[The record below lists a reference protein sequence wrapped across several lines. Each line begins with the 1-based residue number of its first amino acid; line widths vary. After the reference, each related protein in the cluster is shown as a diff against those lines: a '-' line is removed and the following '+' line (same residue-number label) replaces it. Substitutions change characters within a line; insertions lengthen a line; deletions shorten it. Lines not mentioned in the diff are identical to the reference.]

1 MRKKHIAAL
10 AGMAAVFAVGGSLA
24 YFNQN
29 LEAVNVLNVGKF
41 DTEIVEIFN
50 PEEGENWQPGV
61 TVNKQYSV
69 KNSGSIDSL
78 VRVKLQE
85 TWTRKGE
92 EEPFLSIDSS
102 EEPEI
107 LGNNPEAD
115 NKIESVFQSDNAD
128 GEAGN
133 DRDDSV
139 VWKELQTDAGDDW
152 AYYKGYYYYEKTLTP
167 GTTTSELLKSVTL
180 DKDIDLG
187 EVQFVK
193 KYSTKKGNDLAESD
207 WKEFPVNAD
216 GKQMSER
223 ELLEFLKEEGET
235 AYHLKTDIVVNTEAP
250 GYSDA
255 DYNLIITAQS
265 VQPTEEAVSDLFGAD
280 VLSHAKE
287 SGWLW
292 DFQEDL
298 VKNQQN

>member
-10 AGMAAVFAVGGSLA
+10 AGIAAVFAVGGSLA

-41 DTEIVEIFN
+41 DTEVVEIFN
-50 PEEGENWQPGV
+50 PEEGENWQPGA

-69 KNSGSIDSL
+69 KNSGSIDAL

-92 EEPFLSIDSS
+92 DEPFLSIDSS

-115 NKIESVFQSDNAD
+115 NKIESVFQSDKTD

-167 GTTTSELLKSVTL
+167 GTTTNALLESVTL

-187 EVQFVK
+187 EMLFVK
-193 KYSTKKGNDLAESD
+193 KYSTKPGNDLIESD
-207 WKEFPVNAD
+207 WKEFPLNAD

-223 ELLEFLKEEGET
+223 ELVEFLKENGET
-235 AYHLKTDIVVNTEAP
+235 AYHLKTEIVVSAEAP

-265 VQPTEEAVSDLFGAD
+265 VQPTEEAVRDLFGED
-280 VLSHAKE
+280 VLFHAKE

-292 DFQEDL
+292 EFQEDV
-298 VKNQQN
+298 VKNQ